1 MSIDPV
7 ERRLEQSFEAERWT
21 RFIQDCQDLEQ
32 LRETALALVQQLAQQ
47 KAASAWMATRAS
59 ESENAKLEM
68 LARMI
73 RQQPDGEEEQA
84 TESPGGSP
92 SRRPGR
98 VSVFLLPAAQVCWRE
113 LVAVFGPNLDH
124 AGIVLAAAL
133 HLIADRVVALLSLIH
148 I

>member
-73 RQQPDGEEEQA
+73 RQQPNGCLLY
-84 TESPGGSP
+84 TSP
-92 SRRPGR
+92 SPRDISGSRMP
-98 VSVFLLPAAQVCWRE
+98 SSA
-113 LVAVFGPNLDH
+113 
-124 AGIVLAAAL
+124 
-133 HLIADRVVALLSLIH
+133 
-148 I
+148 